1 MKLSVSAYRAHAS
14 AHKKI
19 LSSGYHSQLNYGS
32 TGAAAASS
40 SSSGAT
46 ATGLYTMEAHEHE
59 AGKFVKDVARQVH
72 DCNSDTDVISP
83 TGTSSSGGGGG
94 GGGGTGGPGGGGGG
108 SGGAG
113 PSDGGYHKRH
123 HKMVRDD
130 DNNSAAHSSD
140 SKSPSQRSGSSSLAS
155 GQLHHHHCGCTTNTT
170 TTNSSL
176 RYTERDRLILTP
188 AQQQSHPHL
197 HSHQH
202 PHTHPHPHQ
211 ARQRRHVRLHVN
223 SPSSD
228 QSASTPLGHRSL
240 PAMKTLSS
248 FISEH
253 PEELG
258 SAALGMPS
266 AEDQDRL
273 HCGTSASA
281 SNGQQQTTKWKSL
294 RAVMAYYCSLRRI
307 KRNVATH
314 KSPRY
319 LCSHIALS
327 RSC

>member
-94 GGGGTGGPGGGGGG
+94 GGGGAGGAGG

-113 PSDGGYHKRH
+113 GHSDGGYHKRHH

-140 SKSPSQRSGSSSLAS
+140 SKSPSQRSGSSSLTS
-155 GQLHHHHCGCTTNTT
+155 GQLHHCGCTTTT
-170 TTNSSL
+170 SL

-188 AQQQSHPHL
+188 AQPHP
-197 HSHQH
+197 H
-202 PHTHPHPHQ
+202 PHTHPHPYPHPHQ
-211 ARQRRHVRLHVN
+211 ARQRRQVRLHVN

-228 QSASTPLGHRSL
+228 QSASTPVGHRPL

-253 PEELG
+253 PEELV
-258 SAALGMPS
+258 A
-266 AEDQDRL
+266 AEDQARS
-273 HCGTSASA
+273 GAFATSSASASATANA

-314 KSPRY
+314 KSPFQ
-319 LCSHIALS
+319 CSVIAYPRFAS
-327 RSC
+327 VN